1 MRRPIYRLMKRIAT
15 RALIEL
21 TPETGRRNQIRV
33 HLADA
38 ECTIIGDRKYGGM
51 SIPKPPRS
59 RCGRMNDCP
68 GNVAKD
74 AKYTVRSGPT
84 GPIVA
89 LTYNTKD
96 DEKWYM
102 ATESHPELVAKVND
116 VKTAHGHAP
125 NGSFYINEYKQ
136 RLHVRI
142 STILAA
148 THGLEPYHKPN
159 LKQRR
164 SREKTLRAST

>member
-1 MRRPIYRLMKRIAT
+1 MRAVPSRSTTPLPASGHAMRRPIYRLMKRIAT

-125 NGSFYINEYKQ
+125 NGSFYIK
-136 RLHVRI
+136 R
-142 STILAA
+142 
-148 THGLEPYHKPN
+148 HGRE
-159 LKQRR
+159 QGR
-164 SREKTLRAST
+164 SRKPQS